1 MPPLLLLLLLLPLPF
16 SAAQAALQCDSVL
29 CFSGVLNDGAVLQR
43 APAHAAV
50 LGSVPPASPAN
61 APLTLTLS
69 GTDGAGAAY
78 NKSFGLAA
86 FNDFTWKLV
95 LPDAFVAAGNFT
107 VEVACPSCA
116 GGVTRIWR
124 TNITFGD
131 VWLISGQSNAQLGM
145 WSSFRQNEMDAR
157 ALTGEFEW
165 LRMWGSTNA
174 GTNISG
180 NWMQTAAP
188 SGSCRNA
195 SWAAPG
201 LGDGLGESV
210 GSRWCTPLD
219 LMSPRPGDNGA
230 PWFWQASQI
239 GFFFAISLRELLVEA
254 GIAPPP
260 MGIMINAVGG
270 TMAEQWVSLEAQ
282 GSSCINVT
290 CLGPGLFEYTADP
303 YQPIYV
309 NGAPNTNC
317 TSQNGAGGQTTGG
330 QGGLWNAMVQPLL
343 NMTIRG
349 LVFYQGEN
357 NVAYDMGN
365 VRDRSGYACL
375 MKTLVASYRQAWSAV
390 PGTTDPAFPIGF
402 VSIADGSEEG
412 WGYTFSA
419 LHWAQTASHGT
430 LPNSDMPGTFIGD
443 AWDCGDP
450 WAMDSCW
457 QSGCCVEKTTPLGE
471 MCEGDFRGNWTNL
484 THSAGRVHPRAK
496 DLVGRRLAQAA
507 FASSYKPDTPLL
519 AQPPVLSGCSVSA
532 DGATLTLRFNAALLK
547 GERMIV
553 SKPPLAGP
561 LNRTLQNTALYVL
574 SSASLNLVA
583 IAAGHHNATQ
593 QGYKGCYENGNEYGV
608 EGWRA
613 VMPSQTAASNEVL
626 IDLAPLNGAAP
637 TAVRYG
643 AGAGFYGSFAGGNA
657 AICCGPYQELSYA
670 PCPPNSCPLKS
681 SASATASATE
691 LPATP
696 FVAAIVS
703 GRCVC
708 VPPQE
713 CSN

>member
-1 MPPLLLLLLLLPLPF
+1 
-16 SAAQAALQCDSVL
+16 
-29 CFSGVLNDGAVLQR
+29 
-43 APAHAAV
+43 
-50 LGSVPPASPAN
+50 
-61 APLTLTLS
+61 
-69 GTDGAGAAY
+69 
-78 NKSFGLAA
+78 
-86 FNDFTWKLV
+86 
-95 LPDAFVAAGNFT
+95 
-107 VEVACPSCA
+107 
-116 GGVTRIWR
+116 
-124 TNITFGD
+124 
-131 VWLISGQSNAQLGM
+131 
-145 WSSFRQNEMDAR
+145 
-157 ALTGEFEW
+157 
-165 LRMWGSTNA
+165 
-174 GTNISG
+174 
-180 NWMQTAAP
+180 
-188 SGSCRNA
+188 
-195 SWAAPG
+195 
-201 LGDGLGESV
+201 
-210 GSRWCTPLD
+210 
-219 LMSPRPGDNGA
+219 
-230 PWFWQASQI
+230 
-239 GFFFAISLRELLVEA
+239 
-254 GIAPPP
+254 
-260 MGIMINAVGG
+260 
-270 TMAEQWVSLEAQ
+270 
-282 GSSCINVT
+282 
-290 CLGPGLFEYTADP
+290 
-303 YQPIYV
+303 
-309 NGAPNTNC
+309 
-317 TSQNGAGGQTTGG
+317 
-330 QGGLWNAMVQPLL
+330 
-343 NMTIRG
+343 
-349 LVFYQGEN
+349 
-357 NVAYDMGN
+357 MGN
-365 VRDRSGYACL
+365 VRDRTGYACL

-390 PGTTDPAFPIGF
+390 PGTTAPDFPIGF

-430 LPNSDMPGTFIGD
+430 LPNPDMPGTFMGD

-457 QSGCCVEKTTPLGE
+457 QSGCCVERTTPLGE
-471 MCEGDFRGNWTNL
+471 ICEGDFRGNWTNL
-484 THSAGRVHPRAK
+484 THSAGRVHPRDK

-532 DGATLTLRFNAALLK
+532 DGATLTLRFDAALLK

-574 SSASLNLVA
+574 ANASLDLAA

-593 QGYKGCYENGNEYGV
+593 QGYKGCYENGNEYGA

-613 VMPSQTAASNEVL
+613 VVPLQAAAANEVL
-626 IDLAPLNGAAP
+626 VDLAPLNGATP

-696 FVAAIVS
+696 FVAAIVG